1 MEDPQPAELT
11 SHPREVD
18 RLHQDSS
25 PQEEL
30 ESVPEDFEPMPQTVP
45 DSVPYEQQEELEP
58 VPEDLEAVPE
68 DLEAVP
74 EDLEAKPL
82 WLECYTFR
90 GSGPYEQ
97 QSASTMKKH

>member
-1 MEDPQPAELT
+1 M
-11 SHPREVD
+11 D

-30 ESVPEDFEPMPQTVP
+30 EAVPEDFEPMPQTVP